1 MKQLLLLL
9 LGLGVTGPGFGL
21 EPKDLMGTWYRT
33 YGIYRPWTD
42 ENQGTLSY
50 YEEDLMFDDT
60 NTVFIYDGISK
71 DIKGK
76 SMYAIV
82 KRDGEDFL
90 VFYGPKQKPTDE
102 DVQKKQGF
110 YIRMNKDSKGMPELH
125 LVTVKEH
132 FKTLNSKNKNK
143 KNKKKIEGMV
153 YHRMPAEIITT
164 VDFIIPAAD
173 RELY

>member
-1 MKQLLLLL
+1 MKQLLLFL
-9 LGLGVTGPGFGL
+9 LGLGITGSVFAL
-21 EPKDLMGTWYRT
+21 EPKDLTGTWYRT

-42 ENQGTLSY
+42 DNQGTLSY
-50 YEEDLMFDDT
+50 YEEDLIFDNT

-71 DIKGK
+71 NIKGK
-76 SMYAIV
+76 SMYAVV

-90 VFYGPKQKPTDE
+90 VFYGSKQQPTDE

-110 YIRMNKDSKGMPELH
+110 YIRMTEDSKGIQELH

-132 FKTLNSKNKNK
+132 FKTLNSKNK
-143 KNKKKIEGMV
+143 KNEKKIQGMV
-153 YHRMPAEIITT
+153 YHRMPSEIVTT
-164 VDFIIPAAD
+164 VDFIIPSAD